1 LPAQLVSH
9 YRVLGPL
16 GSGGMG
22 VVYRAEDT
30 SLRRTVAL
38 KFLPQNLAR
47 DLAVSE
53 RLRREARLASALNHP
68 NICTVYEVGEDS
80 GEVFIAME
88 YVDGQ
93 PLSEAIRAGG
103 CLSKPP
109 FASVVKSHP
118 PSRTPTIAA
127 SSTATSSLPISL
139 SRARVRPRF
148 STSAW
153 HGAAIP
159 ENLIARR

>member
-1 LPAQLVSH
+1 
-9 YRVLGPL
+9 
-16 GSGGMG
+16 MG

-38 KFLPQNLAR
+38 KFLPQNLAS
-47 DLAVSE
+47 DLLVSE

-103 CLSKPP
+103 LPLETTLRLGRQLASALAHAHDRGVVHGDLKPANIIVTP
-109 FASVVKSHP
+109 QGEAKILDFGFARGAP
-118 PSRTPTIAA
+118 PRRLLRPPVRNAPLPSSR
-127 SSTATSSLPISL
+127 SDL
-139 SRARVRPRF
+139 
-148 STSAW
+148 
-153 HGAAIP
+153 
-159 ENLIARR
+159 

>member
-1 LPAQLVSH
+1 
-9 YRVLGPL
+9 
-16 GSGGMG
+16 MG

-38 KFLPQNLAR
+38 KFLPQNLAS
-47 DLAVSE
+47 DLLVSE

-103 CLSKPP
+103 LPLETTLRLGRQLASALAHAHDRGVVHGDLKP
-109 FASVVKSHP
+109 ANIIV
-118 PSRTPTIAA
+118 TPQGEAKI
-127 SSTATSSLPISL
+127 LDFGL
-139 SRARVRPRF
+139 
-148 STSAW
+148 
-153 HGAAIP
+153 
-159 ENLIARR
+159 ARRSRSEERRVGKECRLRWWR